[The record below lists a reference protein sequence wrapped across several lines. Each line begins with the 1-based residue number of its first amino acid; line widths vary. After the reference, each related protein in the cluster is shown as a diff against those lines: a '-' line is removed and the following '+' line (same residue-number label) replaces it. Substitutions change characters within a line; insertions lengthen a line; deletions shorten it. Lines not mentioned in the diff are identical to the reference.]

1 MATDEKKKRPAA
13 HEAIIK
19 ILTEA
24 TGKSIGSYLFAF
36 ADMYGLGAVAPA
48 KAIPELIEAFRKA
61 LGSISEEKEAE
72 PWMANIVNLSVKEL
86 QAQLAEARSE
96 ENALEKT
103 GEKLEEILTESEVM
117 AWISGNKKTI
127 VLQNNMLIHL
137 LSQLE
142 RLRDCGYE
150 LSGGIQ
156 MIDDG
161 TPPKDKMASPGGGMA
176 CATFV
181 KID

>member
-86 QAQLAEARSE
+86 QAQLAEARSKECIKSIGSTGAILDHKPKQAPNRE
-96 ENALEKT
+96 EIRQAIIQRLLDIEYPPGTKFHKEDSDTWDIERQSLVLKVGWNNMS
-103 GEKLEEILTESEVM
+103 LEELV
-117 AWISGNKKTI
+117 AG
-127 VLQNNMLIHL
+127 LQ
-137 LSQLE
+137 E
-142 RLRDCGYE
+142 
-150 LSGGIQ
+150 
-156 MIDDG
+156 
-161 TPPKDKMASPGGGMA
+161 
-176 CATFV
+176 
-181 KID
+181 